1 MLISLAVLGSAVSS
15 FLFKTATLSASSLFH
30 PSCFTSAASSAAIC
44 FTLIEDGAFSGF
56 FAAVSPASFFL
67 DFPDA
72 SPVSSAAA
80 ALDDDVAGFGAGV
93 LDLNRSGAPL
103 DVGGSSIE
111 VPGPAKG
118 IIGGGLLPL
127 LLRPL
132 AGPVPMLRPLVGLGA
147 TMTSM
152 GGVIGFDFDLILF
165 VLVLVSAGGTVVVSA
180 AALGELDAAPGVL
193 EALLLLALAFAAGAT
208 SGATAAGATAG
219 CDCLPITFVLFAAL
233 ASAAFAA
240 FSLLDN
246 GGGARFSGIG
256 AGFSFGAE
264 FAFKSRAAFKVALTF
279 SPLALKNLPLTWF
292 PLLSVLS

>member
-1 MLISLAVLGSAVSS
+1 LFFTRSLS
-15 FLFKTATLSASSLFH
+15 
-30 PSCFTSAASSAAIC
+30 SSAIWLV
-44 FTLIEDGAFSGF
+44 FIFDGIFSGF
-56 FAAVSPASFFL
+56 FPADAPTSIFL
-67 DFPDA
+67 AFPVD
-72 SPVSSAAA
+72 SPVSSAATLDEDA
-80 ALDDDVAGFGAGV
+80 ASFAAVFLGAGV
-93 LDLNRSGAPL
+93 LDLNRWA
-103 DVGGSSIE
+103 
-111 VPGPAKG
+111 GPAKG
-118 IIGGGLLPL
+118 SIGGGLLSLPMRL
-127 LLRPL
+127 L

-165 VLVLVSAGGTVVVSA
+165 VVLVSAGGTVVVSA

-264 FAFKSRAAFKVALTF
+264 FAFKSRAAFRVALTF
-279 SPLALKNLPLTWF
+279 SPFAFKNLPLTRVPSASKNF
-292 PLLSVLS
+292 LILPLPDDGGGLPSGGGAIPAGVSGGPGCMCNTSSFFAP